1 MHAHNPGDPAIEP
14 KQTAPLALSSLLEL
28 NAEGFDPLLSA
39 GVEAGAWA
47 VQVPLVH
54 WIVGAIRPRVL
65 VELGSA
71 DSLSYAALCHAVERL
86 ALGTR
91 CCAVTGVYLI
101 SGQCSLK

>member
-1 MHAHNPGDPAIEP
+1 MAGLP
-14 KQTAPLALSSLLEL
+14 LSSLLEL

-71 DSLSYAALCHAVERL
+71 DSLSYAASVSYTHLTLPTNSRV
-86 ALGTR
+86 
-91 CCAVTGVYLI
+91 
-101 SGQCSLK
+101 